1 MIKYLNRLSKYEF
14 MVLINFL
21 RKLGIFRFGMKKGK
35 YTNGK
40 NRPTE
45 FQMNSVY
52 DEKKDLISSKK

>member
-1 MIKYLNRLSKYEF
+1 